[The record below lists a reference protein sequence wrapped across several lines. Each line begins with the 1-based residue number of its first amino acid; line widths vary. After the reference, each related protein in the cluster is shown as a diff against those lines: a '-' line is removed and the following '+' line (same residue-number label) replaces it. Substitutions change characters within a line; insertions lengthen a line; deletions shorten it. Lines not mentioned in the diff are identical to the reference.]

1 MIEKTFKN
9 KNLGIE
15 LTISI
20 FINILFF
27 KSIFINSLISF
38 HQHPTNFLLFYFYQ
52 KCVGNI

>member
-20 FINILFF
+20 FNNILIF
-27 KSIFINSLISF
+27 KSILY
-38 HQHPTNFLLFYFYQ
+38 LL
-52 KCVGNI
+52 

>member
-27 KSIFINSLISF
+27 KSIL
-38 HQHPTNFLLFYFYQ
+38 
-52 KCVGNI
+52 